1 MCLCPEIAFACGH
14 HHSKS
19 IRQTA
24 AQTNACENGIMSSDI
39 NCQNLDNQVDRDHN
53 ADNVKGIR
61 PSSSFDVIAH
71 ANDDY
76 NGHNNR
82 HNDHVSSPWIKTKH
96 GLIMALKLHQ

>member
-1 MCLCPEIAFACGH
+1 LHVDITILNPFGKQLHRLNACG
-14 HHSKS
+14 
-19 IRQTA
+19 
-24 AQTNACENGIMSSDI
+24 NGIMSSDI
-39 NCQNLDNQVDRDHN
+39 NCQNLGNQVDRDHN

-82 HNDHVSSPWIKTKH
+82 HNDHRQQVS
-96 GLIMALKLHQ
+96 